1 MNESQSAT
9 RTPKETTIF
18 IDVPCPVSYRNAITG
33 PNSVYK
39 RLRAKGYNVI
49 LLVPDFAAEVI
60 RTATGAQME
69 VITLPR
75 HMMRLEKF
83 SDFITKH
90 LNLTR
95 MQILG
100 SKYGLRHNLD
110 KKTRHG
116 YMHLLRVIIAG
127 TLGKS
132 HFFRITVAPK
142 LHLFAYK
149 RRPAQAVFEKYK
161 PAIVFLPN
169 PGSNQGEEVL
179 RECKR
184 QRIPTVGMVGSWD
197 HPHKRFHVLHT
208 DTVFVW
214 SDALLQE
221 MVDLQSY
228 EQLQII
234 VAGAPHF
241 DLFKDLSFIEPRE
254 SYFKKMGLDPT
265 KKLITLFSGTGRAP
279 DEGDLVDMVATWNRE
294 GKTAEPVVMHVRAYP
309 GDPDDH
315 VKFDQFENTPDI
327 FVDWVD
333 KGKAFGK
340 MPINYFPDEDYMKNV
355 VSLYYHSTAVVSV
368 YSSASVEASIF
379 LKPSINI
386 AFDGYKD
393 RPFEESI
400 KRFVYQ
406 SHFDKLFA
414 TGAVLDTHTPDE
426 FLSAINRVLTEPD
439 CNRANIIKLQ
449 ETVCGPL
456 DGKTTERMVAH
467 IEARL
472 QAIN

>member
-1 MNESQSAT
+1 MNEFTSVK
-9 RTPKETTIF
+9 RTPEQTTIF

-33 PNSVYK
+33 PNSVYR
-39 RLRAKGYNVI
+39 RLVAKGYSVI
-49 LLVPDFAAEVI
+49 LLVPDFAADAV
-60 RTATGAQME
+60 RSATGATIE
-69 VITLPR
+69 VVSIDRRVT
-75 HMMRLEKF
+75 RLEKF

-116 YMHLLRVIIAG
+116 YMHILRVIISQ
-127 TLGKS
+127 TVGKS
-132 HFFRITVAPK
+132 RLFRLSVAPK

-149 RRPAQAVFEKYK
+149 RRPAQAIFEKYK
-161 PAIVFLPN
+161 PTLLFSPN
-169 PGSNQGEEVL
+169 PGSVQGEEIL

-184 QRIPTVGMVGSWD
+184 QKVPTVGMVGSWD
-197 HPHKRFHVLHT
+197 HPHKRFHALHT

-214 SDALLQE
+214 SDSLLEE
-221 MVDLQSY
+221 MVTLQSY
-228 EQLQII
+228 DTSQVI

-241 DLFKDLSFIEPRE
+241 DLFMDPVFIEPRE
-254 SYFKKMGLDPT
+254 SYFKKMGLDSN

-279 DEGDLVDMVATWNRE
+279 DEGDLVDMLTIWSKE

-315 VKFDQFENTPDI
+315 LKFDQFVGKSDV

-333 KGKAFGK
+333 KGKAFGSI
-340 MPINYFPDEDYMKNV
+340 PINYFPDEAYMKNV
-355 VSLYYHSTAVVSV
+355 VSLYYHSETVISV

-379 LKPSINI
+379 FKPSINI

-393 RPFEESI
+393 RPFEESV

-414 TGAVLDTHTPDE
+414 TGAVLDTHSPDE
-426 FLSAINRVLTEPD
+426 FLTAINRVLTEPE

-472 QAIN
+472 QKIP